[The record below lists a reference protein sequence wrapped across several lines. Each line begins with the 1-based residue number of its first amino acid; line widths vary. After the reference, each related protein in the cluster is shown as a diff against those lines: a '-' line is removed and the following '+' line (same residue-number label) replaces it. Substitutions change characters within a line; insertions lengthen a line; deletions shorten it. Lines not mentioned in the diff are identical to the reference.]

1 MKEMFGNLGSD
12 PKFNTLVK
20 LAFYS
25 LFVFIA
31 IILINTADISQLNNE
46 VNNNNQD
53 NDESKLIELPDSYE
67 YSYTINID
75 DKIYSYQGIVD
86 ENNHIL
92 KKNKDNKITEYKY
105 INNKYYISKKEKD
118 VEILD
123 KEVYDIVN
131 YEYLN
136 IEKINQYLENSEEQE
151 GKYLVY
157 LKDQVTGEA
166 TDVYIEITKEINNVK
181 VDYSMLDDNYQKFV
195 IEFEYEER
203 KGEINESEN

>member
-1 MKEMFGNLGSD
+1 MYYQQNHQHRSICL
-12 PKFNTLVK
+12 LHHHC
-20 LAFYS
+20 
-25 LFVFIA
+25 FV
-31 IILINTADISQLNNE
+31 
-46 VNNNNQD
+46 
-53 NDESKLIELPDSYE
+53 
-67 YSYTINID
+67 
-75 DKIYSYQGIVD
+75 
-86 ENNHIL
+86 
-92 KKNKDNKITEYKY
+92 
-105 INNKYYISKKEKD
+105 NNKYYISEKRQD

-136 IEKINQYLENSEEQE
+136 IEKINQYLENSKEEK

-166 TDVYIEITKEINNVK
+166 TDVYIGITREVNNIK

-195 IEFEYEER
+195 VEFEYEER